1 METTSFCSSK
11 QHLLLPSPCYP
22 QFPHTPGTVNLTQH
36 EHCLL
41 HVVRNYTSAV
51 SSLLPFPRAHQEAE
65 ADGRKGLHQQ
75 PWSPEVE
82 AEALQGAQ
90 AEGQRDHVDVHHHS
104 QCGGPD

>member
-1 METTSFCSSK
+1 MLCGIILL
-11 QHLLLPSPCYP
+11 LLLPSPCYP

-51 SSLLPFPRAHQEAE
+51 SSLLPLPRAHQEAE
-65 ADGRKGLHQQ
+65 ADGHKALHQH

-90 AEGQRDHVDVHHHS
+90 AEG
-104 QCGGPD
+104 